1 MSLLNLRRKGFGPWV
16 FLVMLV
22 VLSVGAWSIYR
33 TRTLSI
39 SEARV
44 KADMITIRSE
54 VDGRIVR
61 VPARLSVAMRGGDVL
76 AMIGTDD
83 AELAV
88 ASLEQNVDAAQQLLV
103 QLESKK
109 QLASAQMTLDTRVT
123 DAEALS
129 ARGELQGADA
139 AALDAERRKRRGEEL
154 LEARLLS
161 RADLD
166 ALRRTYDVELAR
178 RRTAEADLYAAELK
192 AQRSRADNRQ
202 LDLIDADIAIARS
215 RLNEAKVRLQ
225 VAELHLSKHTVR
237 APFPIVVDR
246 NFVNQGDYVQ
256 KGQRLFVVHA
266 PATRRVEANVKE
278 FQLHRIVPG
287 AHALIHLDAYPDI
300 ELHGTVARIGTASLS
315 EYSVLPP
322 DPQTAYI
329 RVAQRIPVEIEV
341 DWKNV
346 PALPGILAEVTI
358 TTP

>member
-1 MSLLNLRRKGFGPWV
+1 
-16 FLVMLV
+16 MLV

-166 ALRRTYDVELAR
+166 ALRRTYELAR